1 MGELNPIPI
10 IFDETFKIKIMKKGM
25 TILGLMMVG
34 IISFSSCKKCGH
46 CEDSSGNQYDSYC
59 SNGKILQNTTYNSY
73 QSACETN
80 GDNWV
85 KD

>member
-1 MGELNPIPI
+1 
-10 IFDETFKIKIMKKGM
+10 MKNGM

-46 CEDSSGNQYDSYC
+46 CEDSTGYEYDSFC
-59 SNGKILQNTTYNSY
+59 SNGKVLQNASYNTYET
-73 QSACETN
+73 ACESN
-80 GDNWV
+80 GDTWV